1 MNPKIPIQRIKKLSM
16 RTKAKSPVHGV
27 FLCNKPSGLS
37 SNRVLQIIKRSFGV
51 KKAGH
56 TGSLDPLATGVLPLC
71 FGEATKFAQFGLESV
86 KCYRVVAK
94 LGISTET
101 GDSDGEVCLEMARP
115 GNFVDTSIQD
125 IIPQFIGVQ
134 KQTPSQFSALKYQG
148 KPLYEYARQ
157 GIVVPIPTRDI
168 CISEIKIEDINLAEN
183 TFTLWVCCSKGT
195 YIRSLVQDIG
205 RALGW
210 CAHVIALH
218 RTHAGLFEDE
228 SCEKVSFDEEPL
240 KVSGSCLPVS
250 TLLLSLPWWFISGP
264 EALKLDNGHAVLMS
278 AAEEIQEMRTKCI
291 RFAAMKG
298 VNLKGIGVD
307 PVMQDFYRTLELQ
320 SSKESDGVQ
329 AEFMAL
335 YTTRPGIELSA
346 DEVRKLSE
354 SELQEKLMLRGLVE
368 KKSEFLQPRRMVS
381 PNIELF

>member
-1 MNPKIPIQRIKKLSM
+1 MK
-16 RTKAKSPVHGV
+16 TKAISPVHGV

-37 SNRVLQIIKRSFGV
+37 SNRVLQKIKRAFGV

-94 LGISTET
+94 LGMSTET
-101 GDSDGEVCLEMARP
+101 GDSDGNVCVEMPRP
-115 GNFVDTSIQD
+115 ESFTPSSISE

-157 GIVVPIPTRDI
+157 GIVVPVPTRDI
-168 CISEIKIEDINLAEN
+168 CISDIEIEDVNLIEN

-205 RALGW
+205 SALGW

-218 RTHAGLFEDE
+218 RTHAGLFKDK
-228 SCEKVSFDEEPL
+228 SCENVSFDEEHL
-240 KVSGSCLPVS
+240 KVSGKYLPVS
-250 TLLLSLPWWFISGP
+250 TLLLSLPWWFASGP

-278 AAEEIQEMRTKCI
+278 AAEEIQEMKEKCI
-291 RFAAMKG
+291 QTAARKGFNLRGMG
-298 VNLKGIGVD
+298 VN
-307 PVMQDFYRTLELQ
+307 PVMQDFYRTLESQ
-320 SSKESDGVQ
+320 SAKESEGGKP
-329 AEFMAL
+329 EFVAL
-335 YTTRPGIELSA
+335 YTTRPGIKLTP
-346 DEVRKLSE
+346 DEVRKLPE
-354 SELQEKLMLRGLVE
+354 SELEEKLMLRGLVE

-381 PNIELF
+381 ANIELF